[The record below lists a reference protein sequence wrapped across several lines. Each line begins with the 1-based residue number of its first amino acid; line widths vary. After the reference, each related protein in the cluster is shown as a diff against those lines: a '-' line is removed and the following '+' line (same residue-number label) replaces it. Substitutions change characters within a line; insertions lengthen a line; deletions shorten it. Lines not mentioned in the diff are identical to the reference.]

1 MDIEAKYITFTYEE
15 GLSPALHD
23 VSFSVKRGELVAVL
37 GANGSG
43 KSTLA
48 RTLNALLPLQEG
60 ELTMLGMDVR
70 DESTHHELHRACG
83 MVFPD
88 PDNQFVSSVAEE
100 DVAFGLY
107 YYDIPQPKIE
117 MAVRDALAA
126 VDLTDCARRAPH
138 SLSGGEKQRLALAG
152 VMALGPRIVIFDE
165 AASMLDWEG
174 RREIMTYLEKLR
186 RNGVTVLW
194 ITHQS
199 DEAVSADRVLILS
212 QGRIIADGTPRQV
225 LTDREVLDRACVTP
239 PFAVQVCGELRERGI
254 ILEHCPVTEQELT
267 EELCRLL

>member
-1 MDIEAKYITFTYEE
+1 MDIEAKHITFTYEE
-15 GLSPALHD
+15 GLLPALRD
-23 VSFSVKRGELVAVL
+23 VSFSAERGKLVAVL

-60 ELTMLGMDVR
+60 ELTMLGMDVK
-70 DESTHHELHRACG
+70 DEGTHHELHRVCG

-88 PDNQFVSSVAEE
+88 PDNQFISSVAEE
-100 DVAFGLY
+100 DVAFGLC
-107 YYDIPQPKIE
+107 YYDIPQPEIKA
-117 MAVRDALAA
+117 AVRAALAA

-152 VMALGPRIVIFDE
+152 VMALGPQIVIFDE
-165 AASMLDWEG
+165 AASMLDREG

-194 ITHQS
+194 ITHRS

-212 QGRIIADGTPRQV
+212 KGKIVADGTPRQV
-225 LTDREVLDRACVTP
+225 LTNREVLERACVTP
-239 PFAVQVCGELRERGI
+239 PFAVQVYEELRERGV
-254 ILEHCPVTEQELT
+254 ILEPCPVTEQELT

>member
-1 MDIEAKYITFTYEE
+1 MDIEAKHITFTYEE
-15 GLSPALHD
+15 DLSPALHD
-23 VSFSVKRGELVAVL
+23 VSFSAERGEMVAIL

-70 DESTHHELHRACG
+70 DESTHHELHRVCG

-107 YYDIPQPKIE
+107 YYDVPQTRIE
-117 MAVRDALAA
+117 IAVRDALAA
-126 VDLTDCARRAPH
+126 VDLTACARRAPY

-165 AASMLDWEG
+165 AASMLDREG
-174 RREIMTYLEKLR
+174 RKEIMAYLEKLH

-194 ITHQS
+194 ITHRS

-212 QGRIIADGTPRQV
+212 QGKVIADGTPRQV
-225 LTDREVLDRACVTP
+225 LTDRKVLDRACVTP
-239 PFAVQVCGELRERGI
+239 PFAVQVYEELRERGVV
-254 ILEHCPVTEQELT
+254 LDHCPVTEQELT
-267 EELCRLL
+267 EELCQLL